1 MRIESTQQNAQTAS
15 VVKNRAELGK
25 NEFMNIL
32 VTQLRFQDPLRPMDD
47 REFIAQMA
55 QFTALEQMQ
64 NLNSE
69 FAKSKAINMVGN
81 FVTARIQGEGLEPE
95 LLRGLVESVIFDS
108 GRTNVVINGQTV
120 DADDIVSVHMQ
131 GVESYTRGNQTGSKE
146 VVR

>member
-1 MRIESTQQNAQTAS
+1 MRIENTQQNPQSAS
-15 VVKNRAELGK
+15 AIQNRVELGK

-64 NLNSE
+64 NLNRE
-69 FAKSKAINMVGN
+69 FTKIKAINMVGN
-81 FVTARIQGEGLEPE
+81 FVTARIEGEGPEPDM
-95 LLRGLVESVIFDS
+95 LHGLVESVTFEGS
-108 GRTNVVINGQTV
+108 RTNMVVNGRTV
-120 DADDIVSVHMQ
+120 DAEDIISVHMH
-131 GVESYTRGNQTGSKE
+131 GTGTYQEEAKQASKE